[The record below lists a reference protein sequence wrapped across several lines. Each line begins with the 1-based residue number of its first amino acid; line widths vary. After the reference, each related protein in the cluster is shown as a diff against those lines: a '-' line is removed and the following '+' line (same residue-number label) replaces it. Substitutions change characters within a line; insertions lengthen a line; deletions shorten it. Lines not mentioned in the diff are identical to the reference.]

1 MDNMKEY
8 LPENLFDKSVLIT
21 GGTTGIGR
29 TTAILLALSGAKIF
43 IVGRNQEPI
52 DETIRAVRDAEPN
65 AIIFGLAA
73 DVSREEDLKS
83 VFEAIDSTFH
93 GLDILI
99 NNAGLSADGITAGK
113 YSDWQYVINTNLL
126 GYLACAN
133 YAAKRMEAKGGHII
147 NIGSMSADNPSADTT
162 VYVATKSGIRGFT
175 KSLRKELNPKG
186 IKVTLIEPGA
196 VSSDMQPGGAEEHLK
211 KIEAMEMLKS
221 DDIAICVLYCL
232 SQPKRCDVISLQIR
246 PHLEI
251 I

>member
-1 MDNMKEY
+1 MENMKEY

-29 TTAILLALSGAKIF
+29 TTALLLALSGAKIF

-52 DETIRAVRDAEPN
+52 DETIRTVRNAEPN

-73 DVSREEDLKS
+73 DVSREADIKS
-83 VFEAIDSTFH
+83 IFEAVDNTFH

-99 NNAGLSADGITAGK
+99 NNAGLTAEGITEGE
-113 YSDWQYVINTNLL
+113 YLDWQYVVNTNLL

-133 YAAKRMEAKGGHII
+133 YAAKRMEQKGGHII
-147 NIGSMSADNPSADTT
+147 NIGSMSAESADPEGT
-162 VYVATKSGIRGFT
+162 VYVATKFGIRGFT

-196 VSSDMQPGGAEEHLK
+196 VSSDMQPGDREEHDK
-211 KIEAMEMLKS
+211 KIEAMKMLKS
-221 DDIAICVLYCL
+221 DDIAISILYCL
-232 SQPKRCDVISLQIR
+232 SQPKRCDVVSLQIR